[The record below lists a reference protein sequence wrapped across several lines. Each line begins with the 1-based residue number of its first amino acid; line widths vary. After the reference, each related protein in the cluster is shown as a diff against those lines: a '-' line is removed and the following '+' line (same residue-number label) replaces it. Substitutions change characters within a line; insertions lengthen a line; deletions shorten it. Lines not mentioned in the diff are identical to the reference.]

1 MKRKMMYIL
10 VVLFTIGSINI
21 ILKYNQQTKTQF
33 STVTHADWPEKN
45 FEELT
50 NEADV
55 IAIVQVKAQKNKEE
69 PIGEGH
75 FLERK
80 YSNLDVKKILK
91 GNLDTEIVLNQ
102 AVDYIGEKGQYLM
115 FLRVGEDGFYYE
127 LTDNAIVPYK
137 NGKYI
142 SEIEDLNNI
151 FQEEEIINEINI
163 QMDNLSN
170 SKIE

>member
-1 MKRKMMYIL
+1 MMYIL
-10 VVLFTIGSINI
+10 IVLFTIGSIFSINI
-21 ILKYNQQTKTQF
+21 ILKYNQQTKIQF
-33 STVTHADWPEKN
+33 STITHADWPEKN
-45 FEELT
+45 FAELT

-55 IAIVQVKAQKNKEE
+55 IAIVQVKTQKNKEE

-102 AVDYIGEKGQYLM
+102 AVDYIEKNGKYLM
-115 FLRVGEDGFYYE
+115 FLRKGEDGFYYE
-127 LTDNAIVPYK
+127 LTDNAVVPYK

-163 QMDNLSN
+163 QIDNL
-170 SKIE
+170 